1 MKYTHIIFDV
11 DGTLIDTEYAIL
23 HSLQDTL
30 KTITGKE
37 PAIDTLT
44 FVLGITGE
52 DALKEMGMENIS
64 EIIELWIKNTG
75 KYNNTVSLF
84 EGIKETLNALS
95 QTGCKLGIATS
106 KPRGEFEEE
115 FCYFGIRQY
124 FGTTICADDT
134 KEHKP
139 TPAPLVK
146 YMELEKTAPDHLL
159 YIGDSKY
166 DRECAKNAGVDF
178 ALAGWGCHD
187 TEIQADY
194 YLSDPRDLI
203 SLIKNS

>member
-30 KTITGKE
+30 KTITGKKPE
-37 PAIDTLT
+37 IDTLT

-52 DALKEMGMENIS
+52 DALKEMGMKNIP
-64 EIIELWIKNTG
+64 EIIALWIKNTG

-84 EGIKETLNALS
+84 KGITETLDALS
-95 QTGCKLGIATS
+95 QSGCKLGIATS
-106 KPRGEFEEE
+106 KPRNEFENE
-115 FCYFGIRQY
+115 FCHFGIRHY
-124 FGTTICADDT
+124 FSTTICADDT
-134 KEHKP
+134 TEHKP
-139 TPAPLVK
+139 TPAPLIK
-146 YMELEKTAPDHLL
+146 YMELEKTTPDHLL
-159 YIGDSKY
+159 YIGDSRY

-187 TEIQADY
+187 TEIQTDY
-194 YLSDPRDLI
+194 YLSDPKDLL
-203 SLIKNS
+203 SLINTR